1 MICVTF
7 LFNLCTLLVEHC
19 YCFLRS
25 NINVTRGSV
34 LLGVKVNTANSTY
47 VTVLC
52 ERFNVLEIVLQ
63 VLTNVSHISRT
74 YESEDG
80 NTFKVLKVH
89 YGLCVNESR
98 KIESRSYNHLCC
110 FLVFTVN
117 VTIHSIEHISTH
129 VANTNRYKHRI
140 GHFLFIEILELV
152 LCECDLVLNVSV
164 RNFDSLAVTLTHLEL
179 FSTISSLV
187 SVDSTLHTSSTH
199 KRVINSYELL

>member
-1 MICVTF
+1 MDFNCLTFVSQSNDIILTRVNIVLSVICVTF
-7 LFNLCTLLVEHC
+7 GLNFCTLLVEHS

-25 NINVTRGSV
+25 NNNVPRFSV
-34 LLGVKVNTANSTY
+34 LLGVKVNTTNSTY

-52 ERFNVLEIVLQ
+52 ERFNILEIVLQ

-89 YGLCVNESR
+89 YRLCVNESR

-110 FLVFTVN
+110 FLILTVN
-117 VTIHSIEHISTH
+117 VTIHSVEHISTH

-152 LCECDLVLNVSV
+152 LCECDFVLTVSV
-164 RNFDSLAVTLTHLEL
+164 RNFDSLAVTMSHL
-179 FSTISSLV
+179 
-187 SVDSTLHTSSTH
+187 
-199 KRVINSYELL
+199 